1 MKVLIKWG
9 CSQRRCL
16 AVRVYVWILTVSNEL
31 LNLSSCVG
39 SCLLRISPQHM
50 WLRFLQF
57 FTNTS
62 VSWGILPSTNLVDCA
77 DNCYVTHFSFFF
89 LFFTLFSFYFA
100 LLASVFFKH
109 LLLVRILWYISYLFP
124 PLFYCFLYSLSVK
137 SCASILTLF
146 VLAHLNSVDFFLLF
160 FFSVSF
166 FCSCVPLFLY
176 STFYLS
182 PLSIFAYSLLSLSPS
197 FSFFTCLLLPFFAVF
212 YLSPFIYFLF
222 LLL

>member
-1 MKVLIKWG
+1 MSLEVFSPAQILLIVQTTAM
-9 CSQRRCL
+9 SL
-16 AVRVYVWILTVSNEL
+16 I
-31 LNLSSCVG
+31 
-39 SCLLRISPQHM
+39 
-50 WLRFLQF
+50 FL
-57 FTNTS
+57 
-62 VSWGILPSTNLVDCA
+62 
-77 DNCYVTHFSFFF
+77 FFF

-146 VLAHLNSVDFFLLF
+146 VLAHLNSVDFFLLSF
-160 FFSVSF
+160 SSFFSVSF
-166 FCSCVPLFLY
+166 FCSCVPLSLY
-176 STFYLS
+176 STSYLS
-182 PLSIFAYSLLSLSPS
+182 LSIFACSLLSLSPS

>member
-9 CSQRRCL
+9 RSQRRCL

-31 LNLSSCVG
+31 LNLSYCVG

-50 WLRFLQF
+50 RLRFLQF

-77 DNCYVTHFSFFF
+77 DNCYVTHFSFFY

-146 VLAHLNSVDFFLLF
+146 VLAHLNSVNFFLLS
-160 FFSVSF
+160 FSSF
-166 FCSCVPLFLY
+166 LFL
-176 STFYLS
+176 SSVLHFPCIL
-182 PLSIFAYSLLSLSPS
+182 LSIFLLCLSLHI
-197 FSFFTCLLLPFFAVF
+197 L
-212 YLSPFIYFLF
+212 YFLF
-222 LLL
+222 LLLSLSLPVFYFLSLLSFIFLLSSTFFLLL